1 MVMTNRKKILLYWA
15 LLIIPSSIIVGV
27 SFELI
32 RHEQER
38 INQSAL
44 ASLTDRSTA
53 VSEYILITIKDVET
67 ELTES
72 LFNIPE
78 NTIKRTLLAWRET
91 NPLIRNVFICNDTKR
106 RPVYPTGGK
115 ESTNEERHFLQRYE
129 TLFLGKVPWKSDKNS
144 SLNELTSPE
153 KKFTEPSTDKPEKQ
167 DFVKNVR
174 QFNKE
179 RFKLRDLAK
188 MKSIPPDFSVQSV
201 QKEPRTENLS
211 AYQKQSGWT
220 PWFAENRLCLIGWVR
235 TESGGPV
242 YGVELELITI
252 LSRLITRLPKLNTPN
267 TSYALIDGNNE
278 IFHQSGTFPIDI
290 KKKPILVRSLTDAL
304 PHWQINVYRNGDEFK
319 KNNGFLYMASL
330 LLALFIIAILSGGIM
345 LTRETRRNFKD
356 ALEKTSFV
364 SSVSH
369 ELKTPLTS
377 IRMYAELLQSGRV
390 TKTKKVSHYLS
401 VIVTESQRLTRLV
414 NNILDFGRLEEGKKK
429 YRDDTFDIGE
439 LLYEIADI
447 HSIRIETS
455 GLTPEVI
462 IPENKMPVTTDR
474 DAIEQVILNLIDNAI
489 KYASSGEKILMKIN
503 NTDTDFFKFSIC
515 DYGPGIPLDQRE
527 KIFEKFHRID
537 NSLTSKQPGS
547 GLGLSIARRI
557 LRDLGG
563 DLLYEPSE
571 TYGSCFVIKIR
582 KKA

>member
-1 MVMTNRKKILLYWA
+1 MTNRKKIILYWI
-15 LLIIPSSIIVGV
+15 LLIIPSAIIVGV
-27 SFELI
+27 SFQLI

-53 VSEYILITIKDVET
+53 VSEYIRITVKDVET
-67 ELTES
+67 ELTEP

-78 NTIKRTLLAWRET
+78 NAEKRTLLAWAET
-91 NPLIRNVFICNDTKR
+91 NPLIRNIFICNDNKR
-106 RPVYPTGGK
+106 KPLYPIGGK
-115 ESTNEERHFLQRYE
+115 ESTNEERLFLQRYE
-129 TLFLGKVPWKSDKNS
+129 TLFSGKVPWESDKNS
-144 SLNELTSPE
+144 SLNELMSPE
-153 KKFTEPSTDKPEKQ
+153 KKIAAPPAKKTEKQ
-167 DFVKNVR
+167 DFVNDVGR
-174 QFNKE
+174 FNKE
-179 RFKLRDLAK
+179 RLKLRDLAK
-188 MKSIPPDFSVQSV
+188 MKSYPSDSSVLSSQE
-201 QKEPRTENLS
+201 EPQAE
-211 AYQKQSGWT
+211 AVPVFQKQSGWT
-220 PWFAENRLCLIGWVR
+220 PWFTENRLCLIGWVR
-235 TESGGPV
+235 TKSGGPI

-267 TSYALIDGNNE
+267 SAYALIDGNNE

-290 KKKPILVRSLTDAL
+290 KKSPILVRPLTDAL
-304 PHWQINVYRNGDEFK
+304 PHWRINVYQNSDGFK
-319 KNNGFLYMASL
+319 KNNGFLYMATL

-345 LTRETRRNFKD
+345 LTRETQRNFKD

-390 TKTKKVSHYLS
+390 TKTEKVSHYLS

-429 YRDDTFDIGE
+429 YREDAFDIGE
-439 LLYEIADI
+439 LLHEIADTHI
-447 HSIRIETS
+447 IRIETS

-474 DAIEQVILNLIDNAI
+474 DAIEQVVLNLIDNAI
-489 KYASSGEKILMKIN
+489 KYAASGKKILMMIHE
-503 NTDTDFFKFSIC
+503 TDPGFFRLSIC

>member
-1 MVMTNRKKILLYWA
+1 MTNRKKIILYWI
-15 LLIIPSSIIVGV
+15 LLIIPSAIIVGV
-27 SFELI
+27 SFQLI

-53 VSEYILITIKDVET
+53 VSEYIRITVKDVET
-67 ELTES
+67 ALTES

-78 NTIKRTLLAWRET
+78 NAVKRTLLAWAET
-91 NPLIRNVFICNDTKR
+91 NPLVRNVFICDANKR
-106 RPVYPTGGK
+106 RPIYPTSGK
-115 ESTNEERHFLQRYE
+115 ESTNEEQLFLQRYE
-129 TLFLGKVPWKSDKNS
+129 RLFSGKVPWKSDKNS
-144 SLNELTSPE
+144 SLNELMSPE
-153 KKFTEPSTDKPEKQ
+153 NKLTAAAIEKTEKQ
-167 DFVKNVR
+167 DFVKDVGR
-174 QFNKE
+174 FNKE
-179 RFKLRDLAK
+179 RLKLRDLAK
-188 MKSIPPDFSVQSV
+188 MKSYPSDSSVLSSQE
-201 QKEPRTENLS
+201 EPQ
-211 AYQKQSGWT
+211 AKAVPVFKKQSGWT
-220 PWFAENRLCLIGWVR
+220 PWFTENRLCLIGWVR
-235 TESGGPV
+235 TKSGGPV

-267 TSYALIDGNNE
+267 SAYALIDGNNE

-290 KKKPILVRSLTDAL
+290 KKSPILVRPLTDAL
-304 PHWQINVYRNGDEFK
+304 PHWRINVYQNGDGFK
-319 KNNGFLYMASL
+319 KNNGFLYLATL

-345 LTRETRRNFKD
+345 LTRETQRNFKD

-390 TKTKKVSHYLS
+390 TKTEKVSHYLS

-429 YRDDTFDIGE
+429 YREDAFDIGE
-439 LLYEIADI
+439 LLHEIADTHI
-447 HSIRIETS
+447 IRIETS

-474 DAIEQVILNLIDNAI
+474 DAIEQVVLNLIDNAI
-489 KYASSGEKILMKIN
+489 KYAASGKKILMMIN
-503 NTDTDFFKFSIC
+503 DTDPNFFRLNIC

>member
-1 MVMTNRKKILLYWA
+1 MTNRKKILLYWA
-15 LLIIPSSIIVGV
+15 LLIIPSAVIACV

-44 ASLTDRSTA
+44 SSLKDRSTA
-53 VSEYILITIKDVET
+53 VAEYIRITIKDIEA

-72 LFNIPE
+72 LFNIPDKAV
-78 NTIKRTLLAWRET
+78 KRTLLVWAET
-91 NPLIRNVFICNDTKR
+91 NPLVRNVFICNDDQNKKK
-106 RPVYPTGGK
+106 PLYPTGGK
-115 ESTNEERHFLQRYE
+115 ESTNEERLFLQRYE
-129 TLFLGKVPWKSDKNS
+129 TLFSGKVPWAADKNS
-144 SLNELTSPE
+144 SSNELMQPE
-153 KKFTEPSTDKPEKQ
+153 NDPVVKQ
-167 DFVKNVR
+167 RSSKNKDFVQEVG

-188 MKSIPPDFSVQSV
+188 LKSSTSESVSETSQEKQRV
-201 QKEPRTENLS
+201 RPQPVFH
-211 AYQKQSGWT
+211 KQSGWIS
-220 PWFAENRLCLIGWVR
+220 WFTENRLCLIGWVR
-235 TESGGPV
+235 TQPDSSV

-252 LSRLITRLPKLNTPN
+252 LSRLITRLPQLNTPD
-267 TSYALIDGNNE
+267 SAYALIDGNNQ

-290 KKKPILVRSLTDAL
+290 KRKPVLSIPLSDAL
-304 PHWQINVYRNGDEFK
+304 PHWKISVYQNGNGFK
-319 KNNGFLYMASL
+319 KNSGFLYMGTL
-330 LLALFIIAILSGGIM
+330 LLSVFIIAIISGGIM
-345 LTRETRRNFKD
+345 LTRETQRNFKD

-390 TKTKKVSHYLS
+390 TKTEKVSHYLS

-429 YRDDTFDIGE
+429 YRDDSFDIGE
-439 LLYEIADI
+439 LLHEIADT
-447 HSIRIETS
+447 HSIRIENS
-455 GLTPEVI
+455 GLVPDVI
-462 IPENKMPVTTDR
+462 IPESDMPVTTDR
-474 DAIEQVILNLIDNAI
+474 DAIEQVVLNLIDNAV
-489 KYASSGEKILMKIN
+489 KYAATGEKLLLMIY
-503 NTDTDFFKFSIC
+503 DADPDFFRLNIC
-515 DYGPGIPLDQRE
+515 DYGPGIPKDQRE

-571 TYGSCFVIKIR
+571 KYGSCFVLKIR
-582 KKA
+582 KQS

>member
-1 MVMTNRKKILLYWA
+1 MDNRKKIILYWV
-15 LLIIPSSIIVGV
+15 LLIIPSAIIVAV
-27 SFELI
+27 SFKLI

-44 ASLTDRSTA
+44 ASLNDRSTA
-53 VSEYILITIKDVET
+53 ISEYIQIMIMDVET

-72 LFNIPE
+72 LFNIPQ
-78 NTIKRTLLAWRET
+78 NAVKRTMLVWAET
-91 NPLIRNVFICNDTKR
+91 NPLVRNVFICDDTRR

-115 ESTNEERHFLQRYE
+115 ESTNEERLFLKRYE
-129 TLFLGKVPWKSDKNS
+129 ILFLGKVPWESDKNS
-144 SLNELTSPE
+144 SLNELMTPE
-153 KKFTEPSTDKPEKQ
+153 KKISASAKAKTEKRN
-167 DFVKNVR
+167 FVKDVGR
-174 QFNKE
+174 FNKE
-179 RFKLRDLAK
+179 SLKLRDLAK
-188 MKSIPPDFSVQSV
+188 IKNFPSDPSVQST
-201 QKEPRTENLS
+201 QEEPQSEH
-211 AYQKQSGWT
+211 APAFQKQSGWT
-220 PWFAENRLCLIGWVR
+220 PWFTENRLCLIGWVR
-235 TESGGPV
+235 TQPNGPV

-252 LSRLITRLPKLNTPN
+252 LSRLITRLPKLNTPD
-267 TSYALIDGNNE
+267 SAYALIDGNNE

-290 KKKPILVRSLTDAL
+290 NKSPVLVIPLTDVL
-304 PHWQINVYRNGDEFK
+304 PHWRINVYQKGDGFK

-345 LTRETRRNFKD
+345 LTRETQRNVKD

-390 TKTKKVSHYLS
+390 TKTEKVSHYLS

-439 LLYEIADI
+439 LLHEIADTHI
-447 HSIRIETS
+447 IRIETS
-455 GLTPEVI
+455 GLKPEVL
-462 IPENKMPVTTDR
+462 IPDNKMPVTTDR
-474 DAIEQVILNLIDNAI
+474 DAIEQVVLNLIDNTI
-489 KYASSGEKILMKIN
+489 KYAASGEKILLMIN
-503 NTDTDFFKFSIC
+503 DIDTDFFKLSVC

-571 TYGSCFVIKIR
+571 TYGSCFIIKIR